1 MRVLVLAALVIFA
14 TPTDRSSLTRI
25 EEGSVVPVSGYCRE
39 PEPLRIATLEAIKE
53 EATKR
58 PTRFNEV
65 IQEFMVT
72 PSGRDGLPLCA
83 RLPYPAEAVALF
95 QVLEPVAV
103 SPTEQIEFWAAWW
116 AESGG
121 KLYINVVAPRKDA

>member
-1 MRVLVLAALVIFA
+1 MVEAG
-14 TPTDRSSLTRI
+14 SL
-25 EEGSVVPVSGYCRE
+25 VPVSGYCRE
-39 PEPLRIATLEAIKE
+39 PEPLRLAVVETVQLPPEQ
-53 EATKR
+53 R
-58 PTRFNEV
+58 PMHFNAV

-103 SPTEQIEFWAAWW
+103 SPTEQVEFWAAWW